1 MLLLAFCLTSCAEEK
16 GKQKTNETAKIEVK
30 APDVPLM
37 QAVMSGNLEAVR
49 QHIEAGSDL
58 NEKDAMSGATP
69 LMTALTFDK
78 QEIASALI
86 DAGVDLEIKNNDGST
101 ALHVAAF
108 FARVEAVQMLL
119 DAKAD
124 KTVKNNFGATARE
137 TVLAPFE
144 DLQPIYEMM
153 QQQLGPLGLQI
164 DMAELEKARPVI
176 AIMLQ

>member
-137 TVLAPFE
+137 TVSAPFE

-153 QQQLGPLGLQI
+153 QQQLGPLGLQL